1 MKDKDIDALSADAAQ
16 DRPADDWA
24 DVKYS
29 VREYIWY
36 HANVTPQKAQDIA
49 DGIDRWYKK
58 RAEAAA
64 SDWSRSN
71 PLNLANRAVPEPPT
85 PAATLSDLQ
94 RLAAPLDGVVITR
107 TAWETLTNS
116 PQPDTEALRLALE
129 KALSEDEGTG
139 TIAEEATRLAPKVRA
154 ALAASPPAAGQ
165 PMTLDELQNRVA
177 ATAGAAERQT
187 GPDPTSRTQSDF
199 RHDLLGE
206 PYTAG
211 AAERLDVERI
221 AWDVWEYVID
231 SLQPQWKDARVAEE
245 WGKALRAYIVAHLSE
260 QADQ

>member
-58 RAEAAA
+58 RAEAAQSPA
-64 SDWSRSN
+64 
-71 PLNLANRAVPEPPT
+71 
-85 PAATLSDLQ
+85 PAATGTPSTVTNVA
-94 RLAAPLDGVVITR
+94 RIMAARST
-107 TAWETLTNS
+107 

-129 KALSEDEGTG
+129 KALSEDDGTG
-139 TIAEEATRLAPKVRA
+139 AIAEEAARLAPKISA

-165 PMTLDELQNRVA
+165 PEPGTVRLTVTSDARYSEPSATIA
-177 ATAGAAERQT
+177 ARFTPPAGAAAGQPTAEERAAFKQ
-187 GPDPTSRTQSDF
+187 REWE
-199 RHDLLGE
+199 RVADLHPGVA
-206 PYTAG
+206 TAG
-211 AAERLDVERI
+211 AAERLDVERL

-245 WGKALRAYIVAHLSE
+245 WGKALRAYIVARLSE
-260 QADQ
+260 QADR

>member
-58 RAEAAA
+58 RAEAAQSPA
-64 SDWSRSN
+64 
-71 PLNLANRAVPEPPT
+71 
-85 PAATLSDLQ
+85 PAATGTPSTVTNVA
-94 RLAAPLDGVVITR
+94 RIMAARST
-107 TAWETLTNS
+107 

-129 KALSEDEGTG
+129 KALSEDDGTG
-139 TIAEEATRLAPKVRA
+139 AIAEEAARLAPKISA